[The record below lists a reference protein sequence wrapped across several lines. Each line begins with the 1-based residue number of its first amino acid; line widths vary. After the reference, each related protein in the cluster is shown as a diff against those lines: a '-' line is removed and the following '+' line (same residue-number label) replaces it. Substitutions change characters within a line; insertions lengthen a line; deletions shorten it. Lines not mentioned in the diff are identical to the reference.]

1 MIEYDFAKKV
11 EREALAVA
19 RMREELVRI
28 IAENLDPDWVEAEDH
43 EIVQYCRW
51 YWNEKSKQGPDMM
64 FAEDGSWRA
73 VEEALNEEAY
83 LEGWKD

>member
-11 EREALAVA
+11 EREALRVA

-28 IAENLDPDWVEAEDH
+28 IAENLDPDWIEEDAQDR

-51 YWNEKSKQGPDMM
+51 YWNEKTRQGPDMM
-64 FAEDGSWRA
+64 FAPEGTWRA
-73 VEEALNEEAY
+73 VEEGLNHALV
-83 LEGWKD
+83 